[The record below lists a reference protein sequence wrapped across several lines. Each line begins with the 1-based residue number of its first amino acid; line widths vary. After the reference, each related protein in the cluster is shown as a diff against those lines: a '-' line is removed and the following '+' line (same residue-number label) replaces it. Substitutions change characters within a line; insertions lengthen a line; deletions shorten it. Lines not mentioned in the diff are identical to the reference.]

1 MSFVEFYFIYKM
13 NSQQVV
19 APAWMKIIDAVDLVS
34 KELHLQKKEI
44 KSYFIGNEQINP
56 NLSINYYFTDIR
68 EANGVITIQDN
79 RPLSGWVFEIE
90 ERYDAAHLHNL
101 ADLITRAAYK
111 KEKTEKRQ
119 QEFDDE
125 LNESASK

>member
-13 NSQQVV
+13 DSQQVV
-19 APAWMKIIDAVDLVS
+19 APSWMKIIDAVDLVA

-79 RPLSGWVFEIE
+79 RPLSGWAFEIE
-90 ERYDAAHLHNL
+90 ERYDSAHLLDL
-101 ADLITRAAYK
+101 ADLL
-111 KEKTEKRQ
+111 TEKRQ